1 MGSPLLYNNNQT
13 TSKNIEMQDE
23 NSILR
28 EVPDL
33 LSQESIKIV
42 SEEEVF

>member
-1 MGSPLLYNNNQT
+1 
-13 TSKNIEMQDE
+13 MQDE

-33 LSQESIKIV
+33 LIQESIKIV